1 MIIRSKTKAEPITKP
16 FLRYKLYKKGK
27 MLVTSSVAGLSVVGM
42 MVTLSQSQVHA
53 DTTTPASTT
62 TQTANATPPQ
72 QSTAN
77 SGSNSVTNQ
86 VTVDHSAL
94 DNAVNNAKQA
104 GMTVTNKPTV
114 NQTVPESQVPQAR
127 QDIQA
132 NEASQAALI
141 NQDVAQY
148 KHDQANYTNY
158 NGYKGDTSKLDAEVQ
173 KAKGTTGL
181 TVIKDADQPQTPVK
195 ASDDQAV
202 NNMKDKIQK
211 DTDGQ
216 IPSIENAI
224 VTQEKNNQEYDAAYK
239 DWQSKN
245 AANEAKYQSQMAD
258 YERKLQEYNQTINGK
273 PTIVSNGNTKLVG
286 TTGTPG
292 SIAYYSGM
300 AVVTTDTGYTSLGQV
315 SWNANTS
322 LIGSSTKASLSEHQ
336 GKVADGNLSDFYDI
350 TDVVKNNGTITL
362 TNVAH
367 DGYGINYD
375 LKLGF
380 SNTYSGG
387 TLPGGNKAQVI
398 IGPANDGSIEFDFY
412 GGYELG
418 SNGINISSIQ
428 FVYHGTNVAVPVL
441 MNSLFSDLD
450 VSQSFDTNMGN
461 VISWVAPDS
470 NVSVSGN
477 SYSAN
482 DDSDQ
487 TGFNSTPKGT
497 GVMVGK
503 GSNFYYRFH
512 PSDYLRSNGAQ
523 GDAELTNKLG
533 DNGTQFNLFGNGASL
548 AQSPTPPVRQFDPAP
563 TRKTTSVYYH
573 NDVMRVTPPSP
584 HLNPE
589 HEAQYHNLFSQ
600 TDVQKHYSEN
610 NIQTDNKL
618 YIAGDTAHADV
629 SVKLLN
635 ASDYEGGLNKLSFDD
650 DYSNFASHAK
660 VNIDQSKVTHDG
672 QDVTSDFT
680 ITDNGNGHVTATA
693 KDPSKFTAGIYT
705 FTPSW
710 TINTDTA
717 TDTILKNQGSI
728 TVNTSTGEVPPVQ
741 VPVYKPDP
749 SKHFQEGKKV
759 VDSMTYISGD
769 TAHGWINVPLP
780 DPDELAK
787 PLTEFSITDNFSKS
801 AKYLSY
807 DSSQVLVNGKDDTQ
821 NWDVKV
827 EGPKLV
833 ATAKNPGK
841 LPAGNVALIANF
853 VISKDTPSDTTIYN
867 EGSATMN
874 KVTVPTNTPTV
885 QTYRPT
891 DNKHW
896 VEGQDNHIVD
906 DHSFIAGD
914 DVNGLVSLTTPIAS
928 TLAKPLTK
936 VQVTDDFSNFA
947 DKADYKSAYVT
958 VNGKQDNDWD
968 IQRVGNT
975 IVATAKNPGSVPAGM
990 VQLHVTWT
998 AHKGLANNTAF
1009 INSGSGTINN
1019 LTIETPKRTIKTYT
1033 QNPDKHWVEGQDH
1046 HSVDDKLVV
1055 NGDNINAL
1063 VTGTL
1068 PDQSTLTKKLE
1079 HVQLVDDYSNFADKA
1094 DVATIVLTENGKDA
1108 QDLYTVTNE
1117 NGKVT
1122 ATRKNASTAPA
1133 GIVQM
1138 AITWKLHKDIA
1149 NGTKLQN
1156 NSSELLNNN
1165 SVDTKTVTVTTYKPD
1180 PNKHWQE
1187 GSLVVDGKT
1196 YVDGDTVHADVFMP
1210 LPNPTDLAKPLEK
1223 VSLTEDFNKFAQY
1236 ADYLDSQVF
1245 VNGKDVSSDWDIQ
1258 RVGNTVVATAKNPGK
1273 LPGGVVYLHNNFNIK
1288 LSTPSGTT
1296 LLNNGSGTINNTTV
1310 AVPERPIKV
1319 YKTDVT
1325 KHWTLDNTVT
1335 DNQIYMSGTQATAT
1349 MTVNTPTNLATPL
1362 TKFSIDDDFSNYA
1375 QYVTANQANVK
1386 VMENNQDATSQ
1397 YDIKI
1402 DDNGHVIATRK
1413 DPSKT
1418 PEGKVQLIV
1427 TFDIK
1432 NGVKTGTVFINNG
1445 SATVNKDTESV
1456 PPTKVVVW
1464 TPDPT
1469 KDVGLNQQSGKIQ
1482 SSVNGQNVAKGTTLT
1497 YGLTTDDVPANRA
1510 QKITSRSI
1518 VDTLDSKAQYLG
1530 YKAFIK
1536 GADGKLVD
1544 VTEHINLT
1552 QDGQKLTF
1560 DEDSYLLDR
1569 YNQDLTKAVDTPI
1582 IDLFVAAQGDGSDI
1596 KNSYDLYTNG
1606 VKTTSN
1612 TVENKTPNAPEPVK
1626 EDLNDKG
1633 VNIDGKYMLPG
1644 DTNVFK
1650 VNADYSDYK
1659 GVQASDDSI
1668 AKGFYIIDDFPE
1680 DALDVDTSK
1689 FVAVDSK
1696 GQTVKGM
1703 SYKVY
1708 KSLSEAPADVQATV
1722 AKSGIKLNGSFIV
1735 ASADDPAS
1743 YFKQYVQTGDSV
1755 SIKMPMVVKEAFN
1768 GEYKNAAYQFDFGNG
1783 YATNIVSNK
1792 VPKINPTKD
1801 VVISVD
1807 NQKSLNNSNIKLNQN
1822 FDYKLTGAMLPAN
1835 EGNPITQYGFQDD
1848 YDQVHD
1854 QYNGQYSVLLD
1865 TDVTLTDGTV
1875 LKKGTDVTKYT
1886 TQVIDTENGAVDVEF
1901 DKDFLAKVDIDKSA
1915 FGASVYLNMKRV
1927 KAGDVTNKY
1936 TNIINGKK
1944 YVSNTVKTHTDE
1956 PKKPETPKTP
1966 TPTPKPATPQ
1976 PAQPKVEA
1984 PAQPVIAAVTP
1995 APVQPKAEP
2004 QQELPQ
2010 TGNDGSQAA
2019 AAGFVGLLLALGSFG
2034 LKRKKDFA

>member
-42 MVTLSQSQVHA
+42 MVTLSQGQVHA
-53 DTTTPASTT
+53 DTNVSTT
-62 TQTANATPPQ
+62 QAASVTPTQ
-72 QSTAN
+72 QSAAN
-77 SGSNSVTNQ
+77 SGSNNVTNQ

-94 DNAVNNAKQA
+94 DSAVNNAKQA
-104 GMTVTNKPTV
+104 GMTINTKPTI
-114 NQTVPESQVPQAR
+114 NQTVQESDVPKAR

-132 NEASQAALI
+132 NESSQVAKI

-158 NGYKGDTSKLDAEVQ
+158 NGYKGDTSKLDATVQ
-173 KAKGTTGL
+173 KAQNTEGL
-181 TVIKDADQPQTPVK
+181 TVVKDADQVQAPVK
-195 ASDDQAV
+195 ASDNQAI

-216 IPSIENAI
+216 IPSLENAI
-224 VTQEKNNQEYDAAYK
+224 ATQEKNNQEYDAAYK

-245 AANEAKYQSQMAD
+245 AANEARYQSQMAD

-286 TTGTPG
+286 TTRTPG
-292 SIAYYSGM
+292 SIGYYSGM
-300 AVVTTDTGYTSLGQV
+300 AVVSTDTGYSSLGQV

-322 LIGSSTKASLSEHQ
+322 LIGSSTKASLNDKQ
-336 GKVADGNLSDFYDI
+336 GKIEDGNLSDFYDI
-350 TDVVKNNGTITL
+350 TDAVRNSSTITL

-380 SNTYSGG
+380 TNTYSGG
-387 TLPGGNKAQVI
+387 ALPGGYKPQVI

-418 SNGINISSIQ
+418 PNGINISSIQ
-428 FVYHGTNVAVPVL
+428 FVYHGTDVAAPVL

-450 VSQSFDTNMGN
+450 ISQSFDTNMGN
-461 VISWVAPDS
+461 VLSWVAPDS
-470 NVSVSGN
+470 NVTVSGN
-477 SYSAN
+477 TYAAK
-482 DDSDQ
+482 DDSAS
-487 TGFNSTPKGT
+487 TGFESTPKGT

-503 GSNFYYRFH
+503 GSNFYYHF
-512 PSDYLRSNGAQ
+512 YGSNHRRPDGAKDDQ
-523 GDAELTNKLG
+523 LFSNESKFDF
-533 DNGTQFNLFGNGASL
+533 GTQFNLFGNGASL

-563 TRKTTSVYYH
+563 TRKTTSVHYH
-573 NDVMRVTPPSP
+573 NDVMRVTPPPTVIPGDDS
-584 HLNPE
+584 
-589 HEAQYHNLFSQ
+589 AQYHNLFSQ
-600 TDVQKHYSEN
+600 TNVQKHYSEN

-629 SVKLLN
+629 SIKLLN
-635 ASDYEGGLNKLSFDD
+635 ASDYEGGLSKLSFDD
-650 DYSNFASHAK
+650 DYTNFASHAK
-660 VNIDQSKVTHDG
+660 VNVDQSKVTHDG

-693 KDPSKFTAGIYT
+693 KDPSEFTAGTYT

-717 TDTILKNQGSI
+717 TNTILKNQGSI
-728 TVNTSTGEVPPVQ
+728 TVNTSTGEVPPVE

-780 DPDELAK
+780 DPDQLAK
-787 PLTEFSITDNFSKS
+787 PLTEFSITDDFSKS

-827 EGPKLV
+827 EGTKLV

-975 IVATAKNPGSVPAGM
+975 IVATAKTPGSVPAGM

-1046 HSVDDKLVV
+1046 HSVDGKLVV
-1055 NGDNINAL
+1055 NGDNVNAL

-1068 PDQSTLTKKLE
+1068 PDQSSLTKKLE

-1094 DVATIVLTENGKDA
+1094 DVATVVITENGKDA
-1108 QDLYTVTNE
+1108 RSLYDVKNE

-1122 ATRKNASTAPA
+1122 ATRKDASSAPA
-1133 GIVQM
+1133 GVVQM
-1138 AITWKLHKDIA
+1138 AITWKLHKDVA

-1187 GSLVVDGKT
+1187 GSSIVDGKT
-1196 YVDGDTVHADVFMP
+1196 YTDGDTVHADVFMP

-1288 LSTPSGTT
+1288 LSTPSGIT

-1325 KHWTLDNTVT
+1325 KHWTLDNAVT

-1386 VMENNQDATSQ
+1386 VMENDQDATSQ

-1413 DPSKT
+1413 DASKT

-1482 SSVNGQNVAKGTTLT
+1482 NSVNGQNVAKGTTLT

-1544 VTEHINLT
+1544 VTEHVNLT

-1569 YNQDLTKAVDTPI
+1569 YNQDLTKSVDTPI

-1612 TVENKTPNAPEPVK
+1612 TVENKTPNAPKPVK

-1668 AKGFYIIDDFPE
+1668 AKGFYIIDDYPE

-1708 KSLSEAPADVQATV
+1708 KSFSEAPANVQAAV

-1755 SIKMPMVVKEAFN
+1755 SIKMPMVVKDAFN

-1822 FDYKLTGAMLPAN
+1822 FDYKLTGTMLPAN

-1956 PKKPETPKTP
+1956 PKKPGTPKTP
-1966 TPTPKPATPQ
+1966 TPTPKPETPQ

>member
-42 MVTLSQSQVHA
+42 MVTLSQGQVHA
-53 DTTTPASTT
+53 DTTTSAST
-62 TQTANATPPQ
+62 TQTANATPTQ

-127 QDIQA
+127 QDIQE
-132 NEASQAALI
+132 NEASQAAKI

-195 ASDDQAV
+195 ANDDQAI

-224 VTQEKNNQEYDAAYK
+224 VTQESNNRDYDKQLDVYNKRIAEL
-239 DWQSKN
+239 N
-245 AANEAKYQSQMAD
+245 SQPVI
-258 YERKLQEYNQTINGK
+258 T
-273 PTIVSNGNTKLVG
+273 SNGSLKLVG
-286 TTGTPG
+286 VPGATGST
-292 SIAYYSGM
+292 AYYQALNVIGLNPGDIVMEKIGWHSN
-300 AVVTTDTGYTSLGQV
+300 SQ
-315 SWNANTS
+315 
-322 LIGSSTKASLSEHQ
+322 LIGANGKASIYPGQMSLE
-336 GKVADGNLSDFYDI
+336 AGNSLSDYYDI
-350 TDVVKNNGTITL
+350 TDVAESNGTITL
-362 TNVAH
+362 TNAAS
-367 DGYGINYD
+367 DQYGNSYD
-375 LKLGF
+375 LHITFANSGTPSTGN
-380 SNTYSGG
+380 SNDPTN
-387 TLPGGNKAQVI
+387 LV
-398 IGPANDGSIEFDFY
+398 IGPDGNDGSIQFDAY
-412 GGYELG
+412 GGFHL
-418 SNGINISSIQ
+418 SDVN
-428 FVYHGTNVAVPVL
+428 
-441 MNSLFSDLD
+441 FSDIYFTRHGQNTA
-450 VSQSFDTNMGN
+450 VNVT
-461 VISWVAPDS
+461 VISTFGDLDSGQFIRTTLGNALSWEPDGS
-470 NVSVSGN
+470 EVTNAGGGYYAGPTESTDG
-477 SYSAN
+477 YS
-482 DDSDQ
+482 
-487 TGFNSTPKGT
+487 STPKGT
-497 GVMVGK
+497 FLVVGQ
-503 GSNFYYRFH
+503 GSHFSYSFGWQ
-512 PSDYLRSNGAQ
+512 PSDNENSMYHYVHTTADPFSAYTGGEGHQ
-523 GDAELTNKLG
+523 ETGY
-533 DNGTQFNLFGNGASL
+533 QFNLFGPSATT
-548 AQSPTPPVRQFDPAP
+548 QVVIPPI
-563 TRKTTSVYYH
+563 RKTTSTSYY

-584 HLNPE
+584 TLPDPDQ
-589 HEAQYHNLFSQ
+589 AQYHNLFSQ

-660 VNIDQSKVTHDG
+660 VNVDQSKVTHDG

-693 KDPSKFTAGIYT
+693 KDPSKFTAGTYT

-728 TVNTSTGEVPPVQ
+728 TVNTSTGEVPPVE

-769 TAHGWINVPLP
+769 TAHGYINVPLP

-787 PLTEFSITDNFSKS
+787 PLTEFSITDDFSKS

-827 EGPKLV
+827 EGTKLV

-853 VISKDTPSDTTIYN
+853 VISKDTPSGTTIYN
-867 EGSATMN
+867 DGSATMN

-914 DVNGLVSLTTPIAS
+914 NVNGLVSLTTPIAS

-1046 HSVDDKLVV
+1046 HSVDGKLVV
-1055 NGDNINAL
+1055 NGDSIGAL
-1063 VTGTL
+1063 ITGTL

-1108 QDLYTVTNE
+1108 QDLYTITNE

-1122 ATRKNASTAPA
+1122 ATRKDASTAPA
-1133 GIVQM
+1133 GVVQM
-1138 AITWKLHKDIA
+1138 AITWQLHKDVA

-1187 GSLVVDGKT
+1187 GSSIVDGKT
-1196 YVDGDTVHADVFMP
+1196 YTDGDTVHADVFMP

-1245 VNGKDVSSDWDIQ
+1245 VNGKNVSSDWDIQ

-1386 VMENNQDATSQ
+1386 VMENDQDATSQ

-1418 PEGKVQLIV
+1418 PEGKVQLII

-1518 VDTLDSKAQYLG
+1518 VDTLDNKAQYLG

-1582 IDLFVAAQGDGSDI
+1582 IDLFVSAQGDGSDI

-1612 TVENKTPNAPEPVK
+1612 TVENKTPNAPKPVK
-1626 EDLNDKG
+1626 EDLNEKG

-1659 GVQASDDSI
+1659 GIQASDDSI

-1680 DALDVDTSK
+1680 DALDVDISK
-1689 FVAVDSK
+1689 FIAVDSK

-1708 KSLSEAPADVQATV
+1708 KSLSEAPAAVQAAV

-1755 SIKMPMVVKEAFN
+1755 SIKMPMVVKDAFN

-1966 TPTPKPATPQ
+1966 TPTPKPETPQ
-1976 PAQPKVEA
+1976 PAQPKVET

>member
-224 VTQEKNNQEYDAAYK
+224 VTQDKNNQEYDAAYK
-239 DWQSKN
+239 AWQSKN

-258 YERKLQEYNQTINGK
+258 YRRKLEEYNQTVNGK
-273 PTIVSNGNTKLVG
+273 PTIKSSGNIKLVG
-286 TTGTPG
+286 STGAPG
-292 SIAYYSGM
+292 SLSYYAGM
-300 AVVTTDTGYTSLGQV
+300 SVVTTDNSYTSLGQV
-315 SWNANTS
+315 SWGPNTS
-322 LIGSSTKASLSEHQ
+322 LIGTSKKASLLKYQ
-336 GKVADGNLSDFYDI
+336 GELSDGNLSDFYDI
-350 TDVVKNNGTITL
+350 TDVVHNNGTITL
-362 TNVAH
+362 TNVVH

-380 SNTYSGG
+380 SNTDSGTTAG
-387 TLPGGNKAQVI
+387 HESKVI
-398 IGPANDGSIEFDFY
+398 VGPANDGSIEFDFY
-412 GGYELG
+412 GGFETANAGL
-418 SNGINISSIQ
+418 NISSMQ
-428 FVYHGTNVAVPVL
+428 FVYHGTNVAAPVL
-441 MNSLFSDLD
+441 VNSLFSDLD
-450 VSQSFDTNMGN
+450 VWQSFDTNLGN
-461 VISWVAPDS
+461 ALSWTSSNSGVSISGDS
-470 NVSVSGN
+470 YQNTDHKGWN
-477 SYSAN
+477 
-482 DDSDQ
+482 
-487 TGFNSTPKGT
+487 GFSSSPMGT
-497 GVMVGK
+497 GVMVGQ
-503 GSNFYYRFH
+503 GSNFYYHF
-512 PSDYLRSNGAQ
+512 YNGSHNGFTPDVNVPGGA
-523 GDAELTNKLG
+523 DS
-533 DNGTQFNLFGNGASL
+533 GTQFNLFGNGASL

-563 TRKTTSVYYH
+563 TRKTTSVHYH

-1755 SIKMPMVVKEAFN
+1755 SIKMPMVVKDAFN

>member
-42 MVTLSQSQVHA
+42 MVTLSQGQVHA

-62 TQTANATPPQ
+62 TQTANATPTQ

-86 VTVDHSAL
+86 VTVDHSTL
-94 DNAVNNAKQA
+94 DSAVNNAKQA

-181 TVIKDADQPQTPVK
+181 TVIKDADQPQTPIK
-195 ASDDQAV
+195 ASDDQTV

-224 VTQEKNNQEYDAAYK
+224 VTQVRNNAEYDQALAEYQK
-239 DWQSKN
+239 KVAELQAEIKN
-245 AANEAKYQSQMAD
+245 AGLNTDESGTNLAQIQQEASFGKEPDAKVSVNSSYQVVDGDAA
-258 YERKLQEYNQTINGK
+258 
-273 PTIVSNGNTKLVG
+273 GNDIK
-286 TTGTPG
+286 
-292 SIAYYSGM
+292 
-300 AVVTTDTGYTSLGQV
+300 
-315 SWNANTS
+315 NATS
-322 LIGSSTKASLSEHQ
+322 LIVPTNADIPMNFATVTWTNLKNTSYKGRPIDKIVATLSGLKYYVH
-336 GKVADGNLSDFYDI
+336 DGNYKKRI
-350 TDVVKNNGTITL
+350 AI
-362 TNVAH
+362 
-367 DGYGINYD
+367 
-375 LKLGF
+375 
-380 SNTYSGG
+380 
-387 TLPGGNKAQVI
+387 P
-398 IGPANDGSIEFDFY
+398 NDP
-412 GGYELG
+412 
-418 SNGINISSIQ
+418 SSFFAI
-428 FVYHGTNVAVPVL
+428 
-441 MNSLFSDLD
+441 
-450 VSQSFDTNMGN
+450 
-461 VISWVAPDS
+461 
-470 NVSVSGN
+470 SGN
-477 SYSAN
+477 SLDVDYTYYYADGSQVDFTDNAYLTAGGMESWGRDSGLQSEAIQLLSSGQALHLPGSSITVHAGNDLYADTNNTYGDAKIQYGSRRWDAVEQYYRAGLFKVNGNHIKVRFHDIWSSSEMAN
-482 DDSDQ
+482 DV
-487 TGFNSTPKGT
+487 TGDLS
-497 GVMVGK
+497 
-503 GSNFYYRFH
+503 H
-512 PSDYLRSNGAQ
+512 H
-523 GDAELTNKLG
+523 LG
-533 DNGTQFNLFGNGASL
+533 DEYDGVSTVVGFGDVVL
-548 AQSPTPPVRQFDPAP
+548 PI
-563 TRKTTSVYYH
+563 RKSEVVNYH
-573 NDVMRVTPPSP
+573 HDVMRVTPPSP
-584 HLNPE
+584 NLNPE

-660 VNIDQSKVTHDG
+660 VNVDQSKVTHDG

-693 KDPSKFTAGIYT
+693 KDPSKFTAGTYT

-717 TDTILKNQGSI
+717 TNTILKNQGSI

-769 TAHGWINVPLP
+769 TAHGWINVPIP

-827 EGPKLV
+827 EGTKLV

-914 DVNGLVSLTTPIAS
+914 NVNGLVSLTTPIAS

-1122 ATRKNASTAPA
+1122 ATRKDASTAPA

-1386 VMENNQDATSQ
+1386 VMENDQDATSQ

-1402 DDNGHVIATRK
+1402 DNNGHVIATRK
-1413 DPSKT
+1413 DASKT

-1482 SSVNGQNVAKGTTLT
+1482 NSVNGQNVAKGTTLT

-1569 YNQDLTKAVDTPI
+1569 YNQDLTKSVDTPI
-1582 IDLFVAAQGDGSDI
+1582 IDLFVSAQGDGSDI

-1612 TVENKTPNAPEPVK
+1612 TVENKTPNAPKPVK
-1626 EDLNDKG
+1626 EDLNEKG
-1633 VNIDGKYMLPG
+1633 VNIDGKNMLPG

-1680 DALDVDTSK
+1680 DALDADTSK

-1708 KSLSEAPADVQATV
+1708 KSLSEAPAAVQAAV

-1755 SIKMPMVVKEAFN
+1755 SIKMPMVVKDAFN

-1966 TPTPKPATPQ
+1966 TPSLKPETPQ
-1976 PAQPKVEA
+1976 PAQPKVET

>member
-42 MVTLSQSQVHA
+42 MVTLSQGQVHA
-53 DTTTPASTT
+53 DTTTSAST
-62 TQTANATPPQ
+62 TQTASISPTQ

-86 VTVDHSAL
+86 VTVDHSTL
-94 DNAVNNAKQA
+94 DNAVNAAKQA
-104 GMTVTNKPTV
+104 GMKVENKPTV
-114 NQTVPESQVPQAR
+114 SQTVQENDVPKAR

-132 NEASQAALI
+132 NESSQAANI
-141 NQDVAQY
+141 NSAVANY
-148 KHDQANYTNY
+148 KHDKVNYDDF
-158 NGYKGDTSKLDAEVQ
+158 NGYKGDTSELDATVK
-173 KAKGTTGL
+173 KAQETPGL
-181 TVIKDADQPQTPVK
+181 TVIKDADQPQALVN
-195 ASDDQAV
+195 ASNDQAIQ
-202 NNMKDKIQK
+202 NMKDKIQK

-216 IPSIENAI
+216 IPSLENAI
-224 VTQEKNNQEYDAAYK
+224 ATQEQNNQRYNSELDEY
-239 DWQSKN
+239 N
-245 AANEAKYQSQMAD
+245 
-258 YERKLQEYNQTINGK
+258 RKLQQLSNEPAIK
-273 PTIVSNGNTKLVG
+273 KNGNVKLVG

-292 SIAYYSGM
+292 SIGYYGGIT
-300 AVVTTDTGYTSLGQV
+300 AINTTPGTIALSRIGWNSDTQ
-315 SWNANTS
+315 
-322 LIGSSTKASLSEHQ
+322 LIGTTKKATYKDATASHLSTGDINS
-336 GKVADGNLSDFYDI
+336 FYDI
-350 TDVVKNNGTITL
+350 TDIIRNNGSITL
-362 TNVAH
+362 TNVAV
-367 DGYGINYD
+367 DQYGRKYD
-375 LKLGF
+375 LHITFANTDGGDWGNSVKHI
-380 SNTYSGG
+380 SN
-387 TLPGGNKAQVI
+387 AMV
-398 IGPANDGSIEFDFY
+398 GPDYDGSIQFDYY
-412 GGYELG
+412 GGFEIG
-418 SNGINISSIQ
+418 TGNGNGINMSDMYFSLRGGSTPVNV
-428 FVYHGTNVAVPVL
+428 FTNV
-441 MNSLFSDLD
+441 LFSDLD
-450 VSQSFDTNMGN
+450 GYNQEFDTNLGN
-461 VISWVAPDS
+461 IIAWTPSDS
-470 NVSVSGN
+470 KIVQNGN
-477 SYSAN
+477 THFSATQGN
-482 DDSDQ
+482 LE
-487 TGFNSTPKGT
+487 GFNSSPNGT
-497 GVMVGK
+497 GVLLGQSDHYYYHFGAK
-503 GSNFYYRFH
+503 GTPDPNWGN
-512 PSDYLRSNGAQ
+512 DTGV
-523 GDAELTNKLG
+523 
-533 DNGTQFNLFGNGASL
+533 QFNLFGQSAQVKSL
-548 AQSPTPPVRQFDPAP
+548 IHP
-563 TRKTTSVYYH
+563 TRNTTSVHYH
-573 NDVMRVTPPSP
+573 NDVMRVTPPSTVIP
-584 HLNPE
+584 GDDS
-589 HEAQYHNLFSQ
+589 AQYHNLFSQ

-618 YIAGDTAHADV
+618 YLAGDTAHADV

-650 DYSNFASHAK
+650 DYSNFAPHAK
-660 VNIDQSKVTHDG
+660 VNVDQSKVTHDG
-672 QDVTSDFT
+672 QDITSEFT

-693 KDPSKFTAGIYT
+693 NDPSKFTAGTYT
-705 FTPSW
+705 FTPAW

-717 TDTILKNQGSI
+717 TNTILKNQGSI
-728 TVNTSTGEVPPVQ
+728 TINTSTGEVPPVE

-749 SKHFQEGKKV
+749 SKHFQERKKV

-780 DPDELAK
+780 DPDQLAK
-787 PLTEFSITDNFSKS
+787 PLTEFSITDDFSKS

-827 EGPKLV
+827 EGTKLV

-867 EGSATMN
+867 KGSATMN

-947 DKADYKSAYVT
+947 DKADYKSSYVT
-958 VNGKQDNDWD
+958 VNGKQDNDWN

-975 IVATAKNPGSVPAGM
+975 IVAIAKTPGSVPAGM

-1033 QNPDKHWVEGQDH
+1033 QNPDKHWVEGQDN
-1046 HSVDDKLVV
+1046 HSVDNKLVV
-1055 NGDNINAL
+1055 NGDNISAL

-1079 HVQLVDDYSNFADKA
+1079 HVQLVDDYSNFAK
-1094 DVATIVLTENGKDA
+1094 DVDDPTIVITENGQDA
-1108 QDLYTVTNE
+1108 QDLYDVKIE
-1117 NGKVT
+1117 NGHAT
-1122 ATRKNASTAPA
+1122 ITRKDASTAPA
-1133 GIVQM
+1133 GVVQM
-1138 AITWKLHKDIA
+1138 ALTWKLHKDVA

-1165 SVDTKTVTVTTYKPD
+1165 SVDTKTVTVTTFKPD

-1187 GSLVVDGKT
+1187 GSFIVDGKT
-1196 YVDGDTVHADVFMP
+1196 YAVGDEAHADVFMP

-1223 VSLTEDFNKFAQY
+1223 VSLTEDFGKFAQY
-1236 ADYLDSQVF
+1236 VDYLNSQVF
-1245 VNGKDVSSDWDIQ
+1245 VNGKDVSSDWDIK

-1288 LSTPSGTT
+1288 LSTPSGTI
-1296 LLNNGSGTINNTTV
+1296 LLNNGSGTINHTTV
-1310 AVPERPIKV
+1310 KVPERPIKV

-1325 KHWTLDNTVT
+1325 KHWTLNNVVT
-1335 DNQIYMSGTQATAT
+1335 DNQIYMSGTQATAA
-1349 MTVNTPTNLATPL
+1349 MTVNTPTNLAVPL

-1375 QYVTANQANVK
+1375 QYVTANNANVK
-1386 VMENNQDATSQ
+1386 VMENDQDATSQ

-1402 DDNGHVIATRK
+1402 DNGHVIATRK
-1413 DPSKT
+1413 DASKT

-1482 SSVNGQNVAKGTTLT
+1482 NSVNGQNVAKGTTLT

-1544 VTEHINLT
+1544 VTEHVNLT

-1569 YNQDLTKAVDTPI
+1569 YNQDLTKSVDTPI

-1612 TVENKTPNAPEPVK
+1612 TVENKTPNAPKPVK

-1668 AKGFYIIDDFPE
+1668 AKGFYIIDDYPE

-1708 KSLSEAPADVQATV
+1708 KSLSEAPANVQAAV

-1755 SIKMPMVVKEAFN
+1755 SIKMPMVVKDAFN

-1822 FDYKLTGAMLPAN
+1822 FDYKLTGTMLPAN

-1966 TPTPKPATPQ
+1966 TPTPKPETPQ

-1984 PAQPVIAAVTP
+1984 PVQPVIAAVTP

>member
-1 MIIRSKTKAEPITKP
+1 
-16 FLRYKLYKKGK
+16 
-27 MLVTSSVAGLSVVGM
+27 
-42 MVTLSQSQVHA
+42 
-53 DTTTPASTT
+53 
-62 TQTANATPPQ
+62 
-72 QSTAN
+72 
-77 SGSNSVTNQ
+77 
-86 VTVDHSAL
+86 
-94 DNAVNNAKQA
+94 
-104 GMTVTNKPTV
+104 
-114 NQTVPESQVPQAR
+114 
-127 QDIQA
+127 
-132 NEASQAALI
+132 
-141 NQDVAQY
+141 
-148 KHDQANYTNY
+148 
-158 NGYKGDTSKLDAEVQ
+158 
-173 KAKGTTGL
+173 
-181 TVIKDADQPQTPVK
+181 
-195 ASDDQAV
+195 
-202 NNMKDKIQK
+202 
-211 DTDGQ
+211 
-216 IPSIENAI
+216 
-224 VTQEKNNQEYDAAYK
+224 
-239 DWQSKN
+239 
-245 AANEAKYQSQMAD
+245 MAD
-258 YERKLQEYNQTINGK
+258 YRRKLEEYNQTVNGK
-273 PTIVSNGNTKLVG
+273 PTIKSSGNIKLVG
-286 TTGTPG
+286 STGAPG
-292 SIAYYSGM
+292 SLSYYAGM
-300 AVVTTDTGYTSLGQV
+300 SVVTTDNSYTSLGQV
-315 SWNANTS
+315 SWGPNTS
-322 LIGSSTKASLSEHQ
+322 LIGTSKKASLLKYQ
-336 GKVADGNLSDFYDI
+336 GELSDGNLSDFYDI
-350 TDVVKNNGTITL
+350 TDVVHNNGTITL
-362 TNVAH
+362 TNVVH

-380 SNTYSGG
+380 SNTDSGTTAG
-387 TLPGGNKAQVI
+387 HESKVI
-398 IGPANDGSIEFDFY
+398 VGPANDGSIEFDFY
-412 GGYELG
+412 GGFETANAGL
-418 SNGINISSIQ
+418 NISSMQ
-428 FVYHGTNVAVPVL
+428 FVYHGTNVAAPVL
-441 MNSLFSDLD
+441 VNSLFSDLD
-450 VSQSFDTNMGN
+450 VWQSFDTNLGN
-461 VISWVAPDS
+461 ALSWTSSNSGVSISGDS
-470 NVSVSGN
+470 YQNTDHKGWN
-477 SYSAN
+477 
-482 DDSDQ
+482 
-487 TGFNSTPKGT
+487 GFSSSPMGT
-497 GVMVGK
+497 GVMVGQ
-503 GSNFYYRFH
+503 GSNFYYHF
-512 PSDYLRSNGAQ
+512 YNGSHNGFTPDVNVPGGA
-523 GDAELTNKLG
+523 DS
-533 DNGTQFNLFGNGASL
+533 GTQFNLFGNGASL

-563 TRKTTSVYYH
+563 TRKTTSVHYH

-1755 SIKMPMVVKEAFN
+1755 SIKMPMVVKDAFN

>member
-42 MVTLSQSQVHA
+42 MVTLSQGQVHA

-62 TQTANATPPQ
+62 TQTANATPTQ

-86 VTVDHSAL
+86 VTVDHSTL
-94 DNAVNNAKQA
+94 DSAVNNAKQA

-181 TVIKDADQPQTPVK
+181 TVIKDADQPQTPIK
-195 ASDDQAV
+195 ASDDQTV

-224 VTQEKNNQEYDAAYK
+224 VTQESNNRDYDKQLDVYNKRIAEL
-239 DWQSKN
+239 N
-245 AANEAKYQSQMAD
+245 SQPVI
-258 YERKLQEYNQTINGK
+258 T
-273 PTIVSNGNTKLVG
+273 SNGSLKLVG
-286 TTGTPG
+286 VPGATGST
-292 SIAYYSGM
+292 AYYQALNVIGLNPGDIVMEKIGWHSN
-300 AVVTTDTGYTSLGQV
+300 SQ
-315 SWNANTS
+315 
-322 LIGSSTKASLSEHQ
+322 LIGANGKASIYPGQMSLEA
-336 GKVADGNLSDFYDI
+336 GNNLSDYYDI
-350 TDVVKNNGTITL
+350 TGVAESNGTITL
-362 TNVAH
+362 TNAAS
-367 DGYGINYD
+367 DQYGNSYD
-375 LKLGF
+375 LHITFANSGTPSTGN
-380 SNTYSGG
+380 SNDPTN
-387 TLPGGNKAQVI
+387 LV
-398 IGPANDGSIEFDFY
+398 IGPDGNDGSIQFDAY
-412 GGYELG
+412 GGFHL
-418 SNGINISSIQ
+418 SDAN
-428 FVYHGTNVAVPVL
+428 
-441 MNSLFSDLD
+441 FSD
-450 VSQSFDTNMGN
+450 VYFTRHGQNTAVNVT
-461 VISWVAPDS
+461 VISTFGDLDSGQFIRTTLGNALSWEPDGS
-470 NVSVSGN
+470 EVTNAGGGYYAGPTESTDG
-477 SYSAN
+477 YS
-482 DDSDQ
+482 
-487 TGFNSTPKGT
+487 STPKGT
-497 GVMVGK
+497 FLVVGQ
-503 GSNFYYRFH
+503 GSHFSYSFGWQ
-512 PSDYLRSNGAQ
+512 PSDNENSMYHYVHTTADPFSAYTGGEGHQ
-523 GDAELTNKLG
+523 ETGY
-533 DNGTQFNLFGNGASL
+533 QFNLFGPSATT
-548 AQSPTPPVRQFDPAP
+548 QVVIPPI
-563 TRKTTSVYYH
+563 RKTTSTSYY

-584 HLNPE
+584 NLNPE

-635 ASDYEGGLNKLSFDD
+635 ASDYEGGLSKLSFDD

-660 VNIDQSKVTHDG
+660 VNVDQSKVTHDG
-672 QDVTSDFT
+672 QDVTSNFT

-728 TVNTSTGEVPPVQ
+728 TVNTSTGEVPPVE

-769 TAHGWINVPLP
+769 TAHGYINVPLP

-821 NWDVKV
+821 NWEVKV
-827 EGPKLV
+827 EGTKLV

-841 LPAGNVALIANF
+841 LPAGNIALIANF

-914 DVNGLVSLTTPIAS
+914 NVNGLVSLTTPIAS

-936 VQVTDDFSNFA
+936 VQVADDFSNFA

-1055 NGDNINAL
+1055 NGDNISAL

-1122 ATRKNASTAPA
+1122 ATRKDASTAPA

-1138 AITWKLHKDIA
+1138 AITWKLHKDVA

-1386 VMENNQDATSQ
+1386 VMENDQDATSQ

-1402 DDNGHVIATRK
+1402 DNNGHVIATRK
-1413 DPSKT
+1413 DASKT

-1482 SSVNGQNVAKGTTLT
+1482 NSVNGQNVAKGTTLT

-1569 YNQDLTKAVDTPI
+1569 YNQDLTKSVDTPI
-1582 IDLFVAAQGDGSDI
+1582 IDLFVSAQGDGSDI

-1612 TVENKTPNAPEPVK
+1612 TVENKTPNAPKPVK
-1626 EDLNDKG
+1626 EDLNEKG

-1708 KSLSEAPADVQATV
+1708 KSLSEAPADVQAAV

-1755 SIKMPMVVKEAFN
+1755 SIKMPMVVKDAFN

-1976 PAQPKVEA
+1976 PAQPKVET

-2010 TGNDGSQAA
+2010 TGNDGSKAA

>member
-42 MVTLSQSQVHA
+42 MVTLSQGQVHA
-53 DTTTPASTT
+53 DTTTPVSTT
-62 TQTANATPPQ
+62 TQTASATPTQ
-72 QSTAN
+72 QLTAN

-86 VTVDHSAL
+86 VTVDHSTL
-94 DNAVNNAKQA
+94 DSAVNNAKQA
-104 GMTVTNKPTV
+104 GMKVDNQPTV
-114 NQTVPESQVPQAR
+114 SQTVQENDVPKAR

-132 NEASQAALI
+132 NESSQASEI
-141 NQDVAQY
+141 NQKVANY
-148 KHDQANYTNY
+148 KHDKQNYADY
-158 NGYKGDTSKLDAEVQ
+158 NGYKGDTSKLDATVQ
-173 KAKGTTGL
+173 KAQNTEGL
-181 TVIKDADQPQTPVK
+181 TVVKDADQVQAPVK
-195 ASDDQAV
+195 ASDDQAI

-216 IPSIENAI
+216 IPSLENAI
-224 VTQEKNNQEYDAAYK
+224 ATQKQNNDAWAKAWAKYEQELAEYRKGKGISNPNGISTGEIVQALTLGREPQAKVSISQLNGKTGKVDPTHQLNTDSASYEYYLNPDNTGVALVATYTGLKNSYYYDSDGNKHNIAKIVRTFSNVTKQNWVHSWDWEKNPENNANPYIWLYD
-239 DWQSKN
+239 D
-245 AANEAKYQSQMAD
+245 
-258 YERKLQEYNQTINGK
+258 
-273 PTIVSNGNTKLVG
+273 PTDGFWYYYASGITVTDQFFDENGNPINLNND
-286 TTGTPG
+286 
-292 SIAYYSGM
+292 AWL
-300 AVVTTDTGYTSLGQV
+300 AVTSLNNEG
-315 SWNANTS
+315 ANN
-322 LIGSSTKASLSEHQ
+322 
-336 GKVADGNLSDFYDI
+336 KV
-350 TDVVKNNGTITL
+350 
-362 TNVAH
+362 
-367 DGYGINYD
+367 
-375 LKLGF
+375 
-380 SNTYSGG
+380 
-387 TLPGGNKAQVI
+387 
-398 IGPANDGSIEFDFY
+398 PANDADVEQVTALS
-412 GGYELG
+412 GGEAYALLG
-418 SNGINISSIQ
+418 SSVTNHNGTLYANSNNTN
-428 FVYHGTNVAVPVL
+428 GTGHNNGDWWDHKGDNEYYGSGL
-441 MNSLFSDLD
+441 IKL
-450 VSQSFDTNMGN
+450 
-461 VISWVAPDS
+461 
-470 NVSVSGN
+470 SGN
-477 SYSAN
+477 SVSLRFSTHYDPSF
-482 DDSDQ
+482 
-487 TGFNSTPKGT
+487 TGATSYNVWATTTTIIPETLGPRKPEPKYTTINYHYDTMTVKQPTLPEST
-497 GVMVGK
+497 V
-503 GSNFYYRFH
+503 
-512 PSDYLRSNGAQ
+512 
-523 GDAELTNKLG
+523 
-533 DNGTQFNLFGNGASL
+533 
-548 AQSPTPPVRQFDPAP
+548 
-563 TRKTTSVYYH
+563 
-573 NDVMRVTPPSP
+573 
-584 HLNPE
+584 NP
-589 HEAQYHNLFSQ
+589 QYHNLFSQ

-629 SVKLLN
+629 SIKLLN
-635 ASDYEGGLNKLSFDD
+635 ASDYEGGLSKLSFDD
-650 DYSNFASHAK
+650 DYTNFASHAK
-660 VNIDQSKVTHDG
+660 VNVDQSKVTHDG

-693 KDPSKFTAGIYT
+693 KDPSEFTAGTYT

-717 TDTILKNQGSI
+717 TNTILKNQGSI
-728 TVNTSTGEVPPVQ
+728 TVNTSTGEVPPVE

-780 DPDELAK
+780 DPDQLAK
-787 PLTEFSITDNFSKS
+787 PLTEFSITDDFSKS

-807 DSSQVLVNGKDDTQ
+807 DSSQVLVNGKDATQ

-827 EGPKLV
+827 EGTKLV

-928 TLAKPLTK
+928 TLAKPLIK

-968 IQRVGNT
+968 IQRVGNS

-990 VQLHVTWT
+990 VQLYIIWT

-1033 QNPDKHWVEGQDH
+1033 QNPDKHWVEGQDK
-1046 HSVDDKLVV
+1046 HSVDNKLVI
-1055 NGDNINAL
+1055 NGDNISAL

-1079 HVQLVDDYSNFADKA
+1079 HVQLVDDYSNFAK
-1094 DVATIVLTENGKDA
+1094 DVDDPTIVITENGKDA
-1108 QDLYTVTNE
+1108 QDLYDVKIE
-1117 NGKVT
+1117 NGHAT
-1122 ATRKNASTAPA
+1122 ITRKDASTAPA
-1133 GIVQM
+1133 GVVQM
-1138 AITWKLHKDIA
+1138 ALTWKLHKDVA
-1149 NGTKLQN
+1149 NATKLQN

-1187 GSLVVDGKT
+1187 GSSIVDGKT
-1196 YVDGDTVHADVFMP
+1196 YTDGDTVHADVFMP

-1245 VNGKDVSSDWDIQ
+1245 VNGKDVSSDWNIQ

-1325 KHWTLDNTVT
+1325 KHWTLDNAVT

-1386 VMENNQDATSQ
+1386 VMENDQDATSQ

-1413 DPSKT
+1413 DASKT

-1482 SSVNGQNVAKGTTLT
+1482 NSVNGQNVAKGTTLT

-1544 VTEHINLT
+1544 VTEHVNLT

-1569 YNQDLTKAVDTPI
+1569 YNQDLTKSVDTPI

-1612 TVENKTPNAPEPVK
+1612 TVENKTPNAPKPVK

-1668 AKGFYIIDDFPE
+1668 AKGFYIIDDYPE

-1708 KSLSEAPADVQATV
+1708 KSLSEAPAAVQAAV

-1735 ASADDPAS
+1735 SSADDPAS

-1755 SIKMPMVVKEAFN
+1755 SIKMPMVVKDAFN

-1875 LKKGTDVTKYT
+1875 LKKETDVTKYT

-1901 DKDFLAKVDIDKSA
+1901 DKDFLAKVNVDKSA

-1966 TPTPKPATPQ
+1966 TPTPKPETPQ
-1976 PAQPKVEA
+1976 PAQPKVET
-1984 PAQPVIAAVTP
+1984 PAQPVVAAVTP
-1995 APVQPKAEP
+1995 APVQPKSEP

-2010 TGNDGSQAA
+2010 TGNDSSKAA

>member
-62 TQTANATPPQ
+62 TQTANATPTQ

-86 VTVDHSAL
+86 VTVDHSTL
-94 DNAVNNAKQA
+94 DSAVNNAKQA
-104 GMTVTNKPTV
+104 GMKVDNQPTV
-114 NQTVPESQVPQAR
+114 SQTVQESDVPKAR

-132 NEASQAALI
+132 NESSQASEI
-141 NQDVAQY
+141 NQKVANY
-148 KHDQANYTNY
+148 KHDKQNYADY
-158 NGYKGDTSKLDAEVQ
+158 NGYKGDTSKLDATVQ
-173 KAKGTTGL
+173 KAQNTEGL
-181 TVIKDADQPQTPVK
+181 TVVKDADQVQAPVK
-195 ASDDQAV
+195 ASDDQAI

-211 DTDGQ
+211 ATDGQ

-224 VTQEKNNQEYDAAYK
+224 VTQERNNQKYD
-239 DWQSKN
+239 
-245 AANEAKYQSQMAD
+245 SQYAD
-258 YERKLQEYNQTINGK
+258 YQQRLQKYNQTINGK
-273 PTIVSNGNTKLVG
+273 PTIKSNGNTKLVG
-286 TTGTPG
+286 TTGAPG
-292 SIAYYSGM
+292 SIGYYSGM
-300 AVVTTDTGYTSLGQV
+300 AVVSTDTGYTSLGQIT
-315 SWNANTS
+315 WNDNTQVIGGGGKFDYGPANIHSNYYKGYVTPYAPTD
-322 LIGSSTKASLSEHQ
+322 II
-336 GKVADGNLSDFYDI
+336 DGTDTDI
-350 TDVVKNNGTITL
+350 TDAVHNNRTITL

-375 LKLGF
+375 LKLSF
-380 SNTYSGG
+380 TNTDSVTQRGAWQ
-387 TLPGGNKAQVI
+387 PSKVVI
-398 IGPANDGSIEFDFY
+398 GRAPDDSIEFDYY
-412 GGYELG
+412 GGFQTNSDNTIRTDPNAGL
-418 SNGINISSIQ
+418 NISNIQ
-428 FVYHGTNVAVPVL
+428 FVYHGTDIAAPVFINTL
-441 MNSLFSDLD
+441 VGDIDAHQMFT
-450 VSQSFDTNMGN
+450 TNLGN
-461 VISWVAPDS
+461 QLSWTPSGS
-470 NVSVSGN
+470 NVSINGSSVS
-477 SYSAN
+477 
-482 DDSDQ
+482 SDGEQ
-487 TGFNSTPKGT
+487 YGFNGFKSAPQGT
-497 GVMVGK
+497 ALLVGAGTSFNYHFRTQSSKQATKDEADQAGDGGQEGGV
-503 GSNFYYRFH
+503 
-512 PSDYLRSNGAQ
+512 
-523 GDAELTNKLG
+523 
-533 DNGTQFNLFGNGASL
+533 QFNLFGKGASL
-548 AQSPTPPVRQFDPAP
+548 AQSPTPPIRQ
-563 TRKTTSVYYH
+563 TTSAHYH
-573 NDVMRVTPPSP
+573 NDVMTVKQPTLPESTV
-584 HLNPE
+584 NP
-589 HEAQYHNLFSQ
+589 QYHNLFSQ

-660 VNIDQSKVTHDG
+660 VNVDQSKVTHDG

-693 KDPSKFTAGIYT
+693 KDPSKFTAGTYT

-717 TDTILKNQGSI
+717 TNTILKNQGSI

-769 TAHGWINVPLP
+769 TAHGWINVPIP

-827 EGPKLV
+827 EGTKLV
-833 ATAKNPGK
+833 ATAKTPGK

-914 DVNGLVSLTTPIAS
+914 NVNGLVSLTTPIAS

-1094 DVATIVLTENGKDA
+1094 DVATIVLTENGKAA

-1122 ATRKNASTAPA
+1122 ATRKDTSTAPA

-1138 AITWKLHKDIA
+1138 AITWKLHKDVA

-1165 SVDTKTVTVTTYKPD
+1165 GVDTKTVTVTTYKPD

-1187 GSLVVDGKT
+1187 GSSIVDGKAYT
-1196 YVDGDTVHADVFMP
+1196 DGDTVHADVFMP

-1386 VMENNQDATSQ
+1386 VMENDQDATSQ

-1482 SSVNGQNVAKGTTLT
+1482 NSVNGQNVAKGTTLT

-1569 YNQDLTKAVDTPI
+1569 YNQDLTKSVDTPI
-1582 IDLFVAAQGDGSDI
+1582 IDLFVSAQGDGSDI

-1612 TVENKTPNAPEPVK
+1612 TVENKTPNAPKPVK
-1626 EDLNDKG
+1626 EDLNEKG
-1633 VNIDGKYMLPG
+1633 VNIDGKNMLPG

-1689 FVAVDSK
+1689 FIAVDSK

-1708 KSLSEAPADVQATV
+1708 KSLSEAPAAVQAAV

-1755 SIKMPMVVKEAFN
+1755 SIKMPMVVKDAFN

-1966 TPTPKPATPQ
+1966 TPSLKPETPQ
-1976 PAQPKVEA
+1976 PAQPKVET

-2010 TGNDGSQAA
+2010 TGNDGSKAA

>member
-42 MVTLSQSQVHA
+42 MVTLSQGQVHA
-53 DTTTPASTT
+53 DTATPASTT
-62 TQTANATPPQ
+62 TQTASATPTQ

-94 DNAVNNAKQA
+94 DSAVNNAKQA
-104 GMTVTNKPTV
+104 RMTVTNKPTV

-181 TVIKDADQPQTPVK
+181 TVIKDADQPQTPIK

-202 NNMKDKIQK
+202 NNMKDKIQN

-224 VTQEKNNQEYDAAYK
+224 VTQEKAWANYQKQLDSYKNELSTINLIDVDKIIENLNFVSEPNISGKLTYLRNPTKEIHNVSDLDEGSLTFKPGNSDGGYYDTDQNGDFLKVDYTGFQNAYYYDMHGNK
-239 DWQSKN
+239 HTISRITVTYSNLKIDPSHQASVTIALKGSKN
-245 AANEAKYQSQMAD
+245 L
-258 YERKLQEYNQTINGK
+258 RRVWNGLDLHFVK
-273 PTIVSNGNTKLVG
+273 
-286 TTGTPG
+286 
-292 SIAYYSGM
+292 SI
-300 AVVTTDTGYTSLGQV
+300 DQRF
-315 SWNANTS
+315 
-322 LIGSSTKASLSEHQ
+322 
-336 GKVADGNLSDFYDI
+336 DFYDDQGNSINFENGTAWLPIGSLTRWNDHTEKLQVVANGKLFQISGGNANLHSDGSLYQDNNTKYDSSGNPIPNILNSDGGAGIVSVQNGVTLRII
-350 TDVVKNNGTITL
+350 TDFIPGT
-362 TNVAH
+362 N
-367 DGYGINYD
+367 
-375 LKLGF
+375 
-380 SNTYSGG
+380 
-387 TLPGGNKAQVI
+387 
-398 IGPANDGSIEFDFY
+398 
-412 GGYELG
+412 G
-418 SNGINISSIQ
+418 SNWNY
-428 FVYHGTNVAVPVL
+428 FVANTTALLGH
-441 MNSLFSDLD
+441 SL
-450 VSQSFDTNMGN
+450 
-461 VISWVAPDS
+461 
-470 NVSVSGN
+470 
-477 SYSAN
+477 
-482 DDSDQ
+482 
-487 TGFNSTPKGT
+487 
-497 GVMVGK
+497 
-503 GSNFYYRFH
+503 
-512 PSDYLRSNGAQ
+512 
-523 GDAELTNKLG
+523 
-533 DNGTQFNLFGNGASL
+533 
-548 AQSPTPPVRQFDPAP
+548 TPPVAIIH
-563 TRKTTSVYYH
+563 YH

-584 HLNPE
+584 NLNPE

-660 VNIDQSKVTHDG
+660 VNVDQSKVTHDG
-672 QDVTSDFT
+672 QDITSDFT

-827 EGPKLV
+827 EGTKLV

-914 DVNGLVSLTTPIAS
+914 NVNGLVSLTTPIAS

-936 VQVTDDFSNFA
+936 VQVADDFSNFA

-1055 NGDNINAL
+1055 NGDNISAL

-1108 QDLYTVTNE
+1108 QDLYTITNE

-1122 ATRKNASTAPA
+1122 ATRKDASTAPA
-1133 GIVQM
+1133 GVVQM
-1138 AITWKLHKDIA
+1138 AITWKLHKDVA

-1165 SVDTKTVTVTTYKPD
+1165 GVDTKTVTVTTYKPD

-1187 GSLVVDGKT
+1187 GSSIVDGKT
-1196 YVDGDTVHADVFMP
+1196 YTDGDTVHADVFMP

-1245 VNGKDVSSDWDIQ
+1245 VNGKNVSSDWDIQ

-1386 VMENNQDATSQ
+1386 VMENDQDATSQ

-1612 TVENKTPNAPEPVK
+1612 TVENKTPNAPKPVK
-1626 EDLNDKG
+1626 EDLNEKG

-1659 GVQASDDSI
+1659 GIQASDDSI

-1680 DALDVDTSK
+1680 DALDVDISK
-1689 FVAVDSK
+1689 FIAVDSK

-1708 KSLSEAPADVQATV
+1708 KSLSEAPAAVQAAV

-1755 SIKMPMVVKEAFN
+1755 SIKMPMVVKDAFN

-1966 TPTPKPATPQ
+1966 TPTPKPETPQ
-1976 PAQPKVEA
+1976 PAQPKVET

-2010 TGNDGSQAA
+2010 TGNDSSKAA

>member
-42 MVTLSQSQVHA
+42 MVTLSQGQVHA

-62 TQTANATPPQ
+62 TQTANATPTQ

-86 VTVDHSAL
+86 VTVDHSTL
-94 DNAVNNAKQA
+94 DSAVNNAKQA

-181 TVIKDADQPQTPVK
+181 TVIKDADQPQTPIK
-195 ASDDQAV
+195 ASDDQTV

-224 VTQEKNNQEYDAAYK
+224 VTQVKNNAIYQSEEAAYE
-239 DWQSKN
+239 
-245 AANEAKYQSQMAD
+245 AAQAKYQQELTSWRQSHTGFNPNGVSAADVQQQLTLGREPNASYTVLSSYSKSIPTAD
-258 YERKLQEYNQTINGK
+258 YLFTNDVDSKEATEITLPNENESGTVAVITYTGLQNSYYTDNNGIKHKISKIVRSFSNTTTRQDKKEHTLWIYSDPTDGFWYNGISGVTVNDQYYDANGSPIIINQG
-273 PTIVSNGNTKLVG
+273 
-286 TTGTPG
+286 
-292 SIAYYSGM
+292 
-300 AVVTTDTGYTSLGQV
+300 TGYLAITSLNAWYGKNWGPDGVALTGDPLHVEKVAPLSGGQAV
-315 SWNANTS
+315 A
-322 LIGSSTKASLSEHQ
+322 LLGSSITNNGGSLYAKETNSITAGNPSAPNSWANLGHSYPSNWDVKGSNEYF
-336 GKVADGNLSDFYDI
+336 GAGLISLGGSSFSIRFTCDSSSADGNNTVWATMTTVIPATPGPTYTGPS
-350 TDVVKNNGTITL
+350 KPTL
-362 TNVAH
+362 
-367 DGYGINYD
+367 
-375 LKLGF
+375 
-380 SNTYSGG
+380 
-387 TLPGGNKAQVI
+387 
-398 IGPANDGSIEFDFY
+398 
-412 GGYELG
+412 
-418 SNGINISSIQ
+418 
-428 FVYHGTNVAVPVL
+428 
-441 MNSLFSDLD
+441 
-450 VSQSFDTNMGN
+450 
-461 VISWVAPDS
+461 
-470 NVSVSGN
+470 
-477 SYSAN
+477 
-482 DDSDQ
+482 
-487 TGFNSTPKGT
+487 
-497 GVMVGK
+497 
-503 GSNFYYRFH
+503 
-512 PSDYLRSNGAQ
+512 
-523 GDAELTNKLG
+523 
-533 DNGTQFNLFGNGASL
+533 
-548 AQSPTPPVRQFDPAP
+548 
-563 TRKTTSVYYH
+563 KTTTVHYNH
-573 NDVMRVTPPSP
+573 DVMRVTPPSP
-584 HLNPE
+584 NLNPE

-635 ASDYEGGLNKLSFDD
+635 ASDYEGGLSKLSFDD

-660 VNIDQSKVTHDG
+660 VNVDQSKVTHDG
-672 QDVTSDFT
+672 QDVTSNFT

-728 TVNTSTGEVPPVQ
+728 TVNTSTGEVPPVE

-749 SKHFQEGKKV
+749 SKHFQEGKKA

-769 TAHGWINVPLP
+769 TAHGYINVPLP

-787 PLTEFSITDNFSKS
+787 PLEEFSITDDFSKS

-827 EGPKLV
+827 EGTKLV
-833 ATAKNPGK
+833 ATAKTPGK
-841 LPAGNVALIANF
+841 LPSGNVTLVANF

-947 DKADYKSAYVT
+947 DKADYKSSYVT

-1079 HVQLVDDYSNFADKA
+1079 HVQLVDDYINFADKA

-1122 ATRKNASTAPA
+1122 ATRKDTSTAPA

-1138 AITWKLHKDIA
+1138 AITWKLHKDVA

-1386 VMENNQDATSQ
+1386 VMENDQDATSQ

-1402 DDNGHVIATRK
+1402 DNNGHVIATRK
-1413 DPSKT
+1413 DASKT

-1482 SSVNGQNVAKGTTLT
+1482 NSVNGQNVAKGTTLT

-1569 YNQDLTKAVDTPI
+1569 YNQDLTKSVDTPI
-1582 IDLFVAAQGDGSDI
+1582 IDLFVSAQGDGSDI

-1612 TVENKTPNAPEPVK
+1612 TVENKTPNAPKPVK
-1626 EDLNDKG
+1626 EDLNEKG
-1633 VNIDGKYMLPG
+1633 VNIDGKNMLPG

-1689 FVAVDSK
+1689 FIAVDSK

-1708 KSLSEAPADVQATV
+1708 KSLSEAPAAVQAAV

-1755 SIKMPMVVKEAFN
+1755 SIKMPMVVKDAFN

-1966 TPTPKPATPQ
+1966 TPTPKPETPQ
-1976 PAQPKVEA
+1976 PAQPKVET

-2019 AAGFVGLLLALGSFG
+2019 TAGFVGLLLALGSFG

>member
-224 VTQEKNNQEYDAAYK
+224 VTQKQNYNAWKEKYDK
-239 DWQSKN
+239 
-245 AANEAKYQSQMAD
+245 QMAGVD
-258 YERKLQEYNQTINGK
+258 
-273 PTIVSNGNTKLVG
+273 P
-286 TTGTPG
+286 
-292 SIAYYSGM
+292 
-300 AVVTTDTGYTSLGQV
+300 
-315 SWNANTS
+315 
-322 LIGSSTKASLSEHQ
+322 TKAV
-336 GKVADGNLSDFYDI
+336 K
-350 TDVVKNNGTITL
+350 TD
-362 TNVAH
+362 NV
-367 DGYGINYD
+367 YVPNQ
-375 LKLGF
+375 LVF
-380 SNTYSGG
+380 SNTNVDVTINQPNTKDTIVHGSLWDKSYNSAHQYLIKDPQDGLTITWHKAATDKRTGKLLDITWTISDIVKVPKGDPSNWASELVKLYSLHGWNAPSQEIIDAESESTITVYSNPLDEIG
-387 TLPGGNKAQVI
+387 WANIAGFKVNEKLTYSDDGSDYQGVYYRSAGSLNAQYTGDRWEFAAPINGVLGSFISNDSLIVPQEQQVSGKASSVTDKAFM
-398 IGPANDGSIEFDFY
+398 IGPNKEHGREVGGAYGDKTPDALTKEGITFLVKNGSTIAY
-412 GGYELG
+412 GISGKTG
-418 SNGINISSIQ
+418 SNQDAVGTINETYLITAYNEHLMGSTQLVAASVHMPTSS
-428 FVYHGTNVAVPVL
+428 VHYH
-441 MNSLFSDLD
+441 
-450 VSQSFDTNMGN
+450 
-461 VISWVAPDS
+461 
-470 NVSVSGN
+470 
-477 SYSAN
+477 Y
-482 DDSDQ
+482 
-487 TGFNSTPKGT
+487 
-497 GVMVGK
+497 
-503 GSNFYYRFH
+503 
-512 PSDYLRSNGAQ
+512 
-523 GDAELTNKLG
+523 
-533 DNGTQFNLFGNGASL
+533 
-548 AQSPTPPVRQFDPAP
+548 
-563 TRKTTSVYYH
+563 
-573 NDVMRVTPPSP
+573 DVMRVTPPSP

-1755 SIKMPMVVKEAFN
+1755 SIKMPMVVKDAFN

>member
-1 MIIRSKTKAEPITKP
+1 METDQHKI
-16 FLRYKLYKKGK
+16 
-27 MLVTSSVAGLSVVGM
+27 
-42 MVTLSQSQVHA
+42 
-53 DTTTPASTT
+53 D
-62 TQTANATPPQ
+62 
-72 QSTAN
+72 
-77 SGSNSVTNQ
+77 SGTFNW
-86 VTVDHSAL
+86 
-94 DNAVNNAKQA
+94 K
-104 GMTVTNKPTV
+104 
-114 NQTVPESQVPQAR
+114 
-127 QDIQA
+127 
-132 NEASQAALI
+132 
-141 NQDVAQY
+141 
-148 KHDQANYTNY
+148 
-158 NGYKGDTSKLDAEVQ
+158 
-173 KAKGTTGL
+173 
-181 TVIKDADQPQTPVK
+181 
-195 ASDDQAV
+195 
-202 NNMKDKIQK
+202 
-211 DTDGQ
+211 
-216 IPSIENAI
+216 
-224 VTQEKNNQEYDAAYK
+224 AYK
-239 DWQSKN
+239 DNEIYTGKN
-245 AANEAKYQSQMAD
+245 FATVDWKS
-258 YERKLQEYNQTINGK
+258 
-273 PTIVSNGNTKLVG
+273 
-286 TTGTPG
+286 
-292 SIAYYSGM
+292 
-300 AVVTTDTGYTSLGQV
+300 
-315 SWNANTS
+315 
-322 LIGSSTKASLSEHQ
+322 
-336 GKVADGNLSDFYDI
+336 DI
-350 TDVVKNNGTITL
+350 TWHYDKISNTVIVTNVDITL
-362 TNVAH
+362 TNIPATAKANGFW
-367 DGYGINYD
+367 DALIFFNPNKELPEGEGSYDYRQTPDLPGINGDSLYNQIGANNPSNGILAYYAHNND
-375 LKLGF
+375 TGAYTIKLSLNNTVPYSAEKVN
-380 SNTYSGG
+380 SNTYRLVRTALRKNNHNAS
-387 TLPGGNKAQVI
+387 
-398 IGPANDGSIEFDFY
+398 
-412 GGYELG
+412 
-418 SNGINISSIQ
+418 
-428 FVYHGTNVAVPVL
+428 
-441 MNSLFSDLD
+441 
-450 VSQSFDTNMGN
+450 
-461 VISWVAPDS
+461 
-470 NVSVSGN
+470 
-477 SYSAN
+477 
-482 DDSDQ
+482 
-487 TGFNSTPKGT
+487 
-497 GVMVGK
+497 VGK
-503 GSNFYYRFH
+503 GAIN
-512 PSDYLRSNGAQ
+512 DVVWKNGSI
-523 GDAELTNKLG
+523 DILVSLPEKPDVPTKPTLKTTEVSYHHDVMTVNPP
-533 DNGTQFNLFGNGASL
+533 TL
-548 AQSPTPPVRQFDPAP
+548 AQS
-563 TRKTTSVYYH
+563 
-573 NDVMRVTPPSP
+573 RVTP
-584 HLNPE
+584 
-589 HEAQYHNLFSQ
+589 QYHDLFSQ

-660 VNIDQSKVTHDG
+660 VNVDQSKVTHDG
-672 QDVTSDFT
+672 QDITSDFT

-827 EGPKLV
+827 EGTKLV

-841 LPAGNVALIANF
+841 LPAGNIALIANF

-914 DVNGLVSLTTPIAS
+914 NVNGLVSLTTPIAS

-936 VQVTDDFSNFA
+936 VQVADDFSNFA

-975 IVATAKNPGSVPAGM
+975 VVATAKNPGSVPAGM

-1055 NGDNINAL
+1055 NGDNISAL

-1122 ATRKNASTAPA
+1122 ATRKDASTAPA

-1138 AITWKLHKDIA
+1138 AITWKLHKDVA

-1386 VMENNQDATSQ
+1386 VMENDQDATSQ

-1402 DDNGHVIATRK
+1402 DNNGHVIATRK
-1413 DPSKT
+1413 DASKT

-1482 SSVNGQNVAKGTTLT
+1482 NSVNGQNVAKGTTLT

-1569 YNQDLTKAVDTPI
+1569 YNQDLTKSVDTPI
-1582 IDLFVAAQGDGSDI
+1582 IDLFVSAQGDGSDI

-1612 TVENKTPNAPEPVK
+1612 TVENKTPNAPKPVK
-1626 EDLNDKG
+1626 EDLNEKG
-1633 VNIDGKYMLPG
+1633 VNIDGKNMLPG

-1689 FVAVDSK
+1689 FIAVDSK

-1708 KSLSEAPADVQATV
+1708 KSLSEAPAAVQAAV

-1755 SIKMPMVVKEAFN
+1755 SIKMPMVVKDAFN

-1966 TPTPKPATPQ
+1966 TPSLKPETPQ
-1976 PAQPKVEA
+1976 PAQPKVET

-2010 TGNDGSQAA
+2010 TGNDSSQAA

>member
-62 TQTANATPPQ
+62 TQTANATPTQ

-86 VTVDHSAL
+86 VTVDHSTL
-94 DNAVNNAKQA
+94 DSAVNNAKQA

-181 TVIKDADQPQTPVK
+181 TVIKDADQPQTPIK
-195 ASDDQAV
+195 ASDDQTV

-224 VTQEKNNQEYDAAYK
+224 VTQESNNRDYDKQLDVYNKRIAEL
-239 DWQSKN
+239 N
-245 AANEAKYQSQMAD
+245 SQPVI
-258 YERKLQEYNQTINGK
+258 T
-273 PTIVSNGNTKLVG
+273 SNGSLKLVG
-286 TTGTPG
+286 VPGATGST
-292 SIAYYSGM
+292 AYYQALNVIGLNPGDIVMEKIGWHSN
-300 AVVTTDTGYTSLGQV
+300 SQ
-315 SWNANTS
+315 
-322 LIGSSTKASLSEHQ
+322 LIGANGKASIYPGQMSLE
-336 GKVADGNLSDFYDI
+336 AGNSLSDYYDI
-350 TDVVKNNGTITL
+350 TGVAESNGTITL
-362 TNVAH
+362 TNAAS
-367 DGYGINYD
+367 DQYGNSYD
-375 LKLGF
+375 LHITFANSGTPSTGN
-380 SNTYSGG
+380 SNDPTN
-387 TLPGGNKAQVI
+387 LV
-398 IGPANDGSIEFDFY
+398 IGPDGNDGSIQFDAY
-412 GGYELG
+412 GGFHL
-418 SNGINISSIQ
+418 SDVN
-428 FVYHGTNVAVPVL
+428 
-441 MNSLFSDLD
+441 FSD
-450 VSQSFDTNMGN
+450 VYFTRHGQNTAVNVT
-461 VISWVAPDS
+461 VISTFGDLDSGQFIRTTLGNALSWEPDGS
-470 NVSVSGN
+470 EVTNAGGGYYAGPTESTDG
-477 SYSAN
+477 YS
-482 DDSDQ
+482 
-487 TGFNSTPKGT
+487 STPKGT
-497 GVMVGK
+497 FLVVGQ
-503 GSNFYYRFH
+503 GSHFSYSFGWQ
-512 PSDYLRSNGAQ
+512 PSDNENSMYHYVHTTADPFSAYTGGEGHQ
-523 GDAELTNKLG
+523 ETGY
-533 DNGTQFNLFGNGASL
+533 QFNLFGPSATT
-548 AQSPTPPVRQFDPAP
+548 QVVIPPI
-563 TRKTTSVYYH
+563 RKTTSTSYY

-584 HLNPE
+584 NLNPE

-660 VNIDQSKVTHDG
+660 VNVDQSKVTHDG

-693 KDPSKFTAGIYT
+693 KDPSKFTAGTYT

-717 TDTILKNQGSI
+717 TNTILKNQGSI
-728 TVNTSTGEVPPVQ
+728 TVNTSTGEVPPVE

-749 SKHFQEGKKV
+749 SKHFQEGKKA

-769 TAHGWINVPLP
+769 TAHGYINVPLP

-787 PLTEFSITDNFSKS
+787 PLEEFSITDDFSKS

-827 EGPKLV
+827 EGTKLV
-833 ATAKNPGK
+833 ATAKTPGK
-841 LPAGNVALIANF
+841 LPSGNVTLVANF

-947 DKADYKSAYVT
+947 DKADYKSSYVT

-1108 QDLYTVTNE
+1108 QDLYTITNE

-1122 ATRKNASTAPA
+1122 ATRKDASTAPA
-1133 GIVQM
+1133 GVVQM
-1138 AITWKLHKDIA
+1138 AITWKLHKDVA

-1165 SVDTKTVTVTTYKPD
+1165 GVDTKTVTVTTYKPD

-1187 GSLVVDGKT
+1187 GSSIVDGKT
-1196 YVDGDTVHADVFMP
+1196 YTDGDTVHADVFMP

-1223 VSLTEDFNKFAQY
+1223 ASLTEDFNKFAQY

-1258 RVGNTVVATAKNPGK
+1258 RVGNTVVATAKTPGK

-1386 VMENNQDATSQ
+1386 VMENDQDATSQ

-1402 DDNGHVIATRK
+1402 DNNGHVIATRK
-1413 DPSKT
+1413 DASKT

-1482 SSVNGQNVAKGTTLT
+1482 NSVNGQNVAKGTTLT

-1569 YNQDLTKAVDTPI
+1569 YNQDLTKSVDTPI
-1582 IDLFVAAQGDGSDI
+1582 IDLFVSAQGDGSDI

-1612 TVENKTPNAPEPVK
+1612 TVENKTPNAPKPVK
-1626 EDLNDKG
+1626 EDLNEKG
-1633 VNIDGKYMLPG
+1633 VNIDGKNMLPG

-1689 FVAVDSK
+1689 FIAVDSK

-1708 KSLSEAPADVQATV
+1708 KSLSEAPAAVQAAV

-1755 SIKMPMVVKEAFN
+1755 SIKMPMVVKDAFN

-1966 TPTPKPATPQ
+1966 TPSLKPETPQ
-1976 PAQPKVEA
+1976 PAQPKVET

-2010 TGNDGSQAA
+2010 TGNDSSQAA

>member
-42 MVTLSQSQVHA
+42 MVTLSQGQVHA
-53 DTTTPASTT
+53 DTTTPVSTT
-62 TQTANATPPQ
+62 TQTANATPTQ

-86 VTVDHSAL
+86 VTVDHSTL
-94 DNAVNNAKQA
+94 DSAVNNAKQA
-104 GMTVTNKPTV
+104 GMKVDNQPTV
-114 NQTVPESQVPQAR
+114 SQTVQESDVPKAR

-132 NEASQAALI
+132 NESSQASEI
-141 NQDVAQY
+141 NQKVANY
-148 KHDQANYTNY
+148 KHDKQNYADY
-158 NGYKGDTSKLDAEVQ
+158 NGYKGDTSKLDATVQ
-173 KAKGTTGL
+173 KAQNTKGL
-181 TVIKDADQPQTPVK
+181 TVVKDADQVQAPVK
-195 ASDDQAV
+195 ASDDQAI
-202 NNMKDKIQK
+202 NNMKDKVQK

-224 VTQEKNNQEYDAAYK
+224 VTQKQNNKVWAEYRKKLAT
-239 DWQSKN
+239 WRETHS
-245 AANEAKYQSQMAD
+245 AD
-258 YERKLQEYNQTINGK
+258 LSNPNG
-273 PTIVSNGNTKLVG
+273 V
-286 TTGTPG
+286 
-292 SIAYYSGM
+292 
-300 AVVTTDTGYTSLGQV
+300 
-315 SWNANTS
+315 
-322 LIGSSTKASLSEHQ
+322 SSTELIQQLELSSEPQASTT
-336 GKVADGNLSDFYDI
+336 F
-350 TDVVKNNGTITL
+350 
-362 TNVAH
+362 
-367 DGYGINYD
+367 
-375 LKLGF
+375 
-380 SNTYSGG
+380 
-387 TLPGGNKAQVI
+387 
-398 IGPANDGSIEFDFY
+398 
-412 GGYELG
+412 
-418 SNGINISSIQ
+418 
-428 FVYHGTNVAVPVL
+428 
-441 MNSLFSDLD
+441 
-450 VSQSFDTNMGN
+450 
-461 VISWVAPDS
+461 S
-470 NVSVSGN
+470 NVSNDFNGPKSTVNGHWDVLPDPSVQHTHSNYHYFETNGQKDISGDILTVTYTNLKHSYYIDKSGTKHNIAKIVRTFSNMSKRTPINTNNNMLLVVYDDPTEGFWYNSSDGVTVTDQYYDESGN
-477 SYSAN
+477 PISFNGNAYLAITSLNASYAN
-482 DDSDQ
+482 GHDWALTSNDPWHVERAELLSNGSPINLLGSTVSSHGNLLFSNDTNFFVKGVQ
-487 TGFNSTPKGT
+487 GLPLQDTLWKNSTVSWDQKGPNQYFGAGLFSLSGSKVSIRYSINHGRNGDSGTTVWATSSTIIPVTPGPAHPK
-497 GVMVGK
+497 V
-503 GSNFYYRFH
+503 
-512 PSDYLRSNGAQ
+512 P
-523 GDAELTNKLG
+523 
-533 DNGTQFNLFGNGASL
+533 
-548 AQSPTPPVRQFDPAP
+548 
-563 TRKTTSVYYH
+563 KTTSANFHY
-573 NDVMRVTPPSP
+573 DVMTVKQPTLPESTV
-584 HLNPE
+584 NP
-589 HEAQYHNLFSQ
+589 QYHNLFSQ

-635 ASDYEGGLNKLSFDD
+635 ASDYEGGLSKLSFDD

-660 VNIDQSKVTHDG
+660 VNVDQSKVTHDG

-693 KDPSKFTAGIYT
+693 KDPSKLTAGIYT

-728 TVNTSTGEVPPVQ
+728 TVNTSTGEVPPVE

-787 PLTEFSITDNFSKS
+787 PLGEFSITDDFSKS

-821 NWDVKV
+821 DFDVKV
-827 EGPKLV
+827 EGTKLV

-841 LPAGNVALIANF
+841 LPAGNVTLIANF

-936 VQVTDDFSNFA
+936 VQVADDFSNFA

-1055 NGDNINAL
+1055 NGDNISAL

-1108 QDLYTVTNE
+1108 QDLYTITNK

-1122 ATRKNASTAPA
+1122 ATRKDASTAPA
-1133 GIVQM
+1133 GVVQM
-1138 AITWKLHKDIA
+1138 AITWQLHKDVA

-1187 GSLVVDGKT
+1187 GSSIVDDKT
-1196 YVDGDTVHADVFMP
+1196 YTDGDTVHADVFMP

-1236 ADYLDSQVF
+1236 ADYLNSQVF

-1386 VMENNQDATSQ
+1386 VMENDQDATSQ

-1482 SSVNGQNVAKGTTLT
+1482 NSVNGQNVAKGTTLT

-1582 IDLFVAAQGDGSDI
+1582 IDLFVSAQGDGSDI

-1612 TVENKTPNAPEPVK
+1612 TVENKTPNAPKPVK
-1626 EDLNDKG
+1626 EDLNEKG

-1689 FVAVDSK
+1689 FIAVDSK

-1708 KSLSEAPADVQATV
+1708 KSLSEAPTAVQAAV

-1755 SIKMPMVVKEAFN
+1755 SIKMPMVVKDAFN

-1966 TPTPKPATPQ
+1966 TPTPKPETPQ
-1976 PAQPKVEA
+1976 PAQPKVET

-2010 TGNDGSQAA
+2010 TGNDSSQAA

>member
-42 MVTLSQSQVHA
+42 MVTLSQGQVHA

-62 TQTANATPPQ
+62 TQTANATPTQ

-86 VTVDHSAL
+86 VTVDHSTL
-94 DNAVNNAKQA
+94 DSAVNNAKQA

-181 TVIKDADQPQTPVK
+181 TVIKDADQPQTPIK
-195 ASDDQAV
+195 ASDDQTV

-258 YERKLQEYNQTINGK
+258 YRRKLEEYNQTVNGK
-273 PTIVSNGNTKLVG
+273 PTIVANGNTKLVG
-286 TTGTPG
+286 TPGTPG
-292 SIAYYSGM
+292 SIGYYSGM
-300 AVVTTDTGYTSLGQV
+300 AVVSTDSGYTSLGQV

-322 LIGSSTKASLSEHQ
+322 LIGSSTKASLGSDQ
-336 GKVADGNLSDFYDI
+336 GKVEDGSSSDFYDI

-362 TNVAH
+362 TNVVH
-367 DGYGINYD
+367 DAYGINYD

-380 SNTYSGG
+380 TNTAEAIDQRGKKS
-387 TLPGGNKAQVI
+387 QVI
-398 IGPANDGSIEFDFY
+398 IGPASDGSIEFDFY
-412 GGYELG
+412 GGYEDANAGL
-418 SNGINISSIQ
+418 NISSIQ
-428 FVYHGTNVAVPVL
+428 FVYHGTDVAAPVL
-441 MNSLFSDLD
+441 INSLFSDLD
-450 VSQSFDTNMGN
+450 CQQSFNTNLGN
-461 VISWVAPDS
+461 LISWTPS
-470 NVSVSGN
+470 NYGVTITGDD
-477 SYSAN
+477 YSTSLQ
-482 DDSDQ
+482 DGT
-487 TGFNSTPKGT
+487 TGFESSPEGT

-503 GSNFYYRFH
+503 GSNFYYHFYSGTH
-512 PSDYLRSNGAQ
+512 NGRPAAT
-523 GDAELTNKLG
+523 GDL

-563 TRKTTSVYYH
+563 TRKTTSVHYH

-584 HLNPE
+584 NLNPE

-660 VNIDQSKVTHDG
+660 VNVDQSKVTHDG

-693 KDPSKFTAGIYT
+693 KDPSKFTAGTYT

-717 TDTILKNQGSI
+717 TNTILKNQGSI
-728 TVNTSTGEVPPVQ
+728 TVNTSTGEVPPVE

-769 TAHGWINVPLP
+769 TAHGYINVPLP

-787 PLTEFSITDNFSKS
+787 PLTEFSITDDFSKS

-827 EGPKLV
+827 EGTKLV

-841 LPAGNVALIANF
+841 LPAGNVTLVANF
-853 VISKDTPSDTTIYN
+853 AISKDTPSGTTIYN
-867 EGSATMN
+867 DGAATMN

-975 IVATAKNPGSVPAGM
+975 IVATAKNPSSVPAGM

-1055 NGDNINAL
+1055 NGDNISAL

-1108 QDLYTVTNE
+1108 QDLYTITNE

-1122 ATRKNASTAPA
+1122 ATRKDASTAPA
-1133 GIVQM
+1133 GVVQM
-1138 AITWKLHKDIA
+1138 AITWQLHKDVA

-1187 GSLVVDGKT
+1187 GSSIVDGKT
-1196 YVDGDTVHADVFMP
+1196 YTDGDTVHADVFMP

-1386 VMENNQDATSQ
+1386 VMENDQDATSQ

-1482 SSVNGQNVAKGTTLT
+1482 NSVNGQNVAKGTTLT

-1569 YNQDLTKAVDTPI
+1569 YNKDLTKAVDTPI
-1582 IDLFVAAQGDGSDI
+1582 IDLFVSAQGDGSDI

-1612 TVENKTPNAPEPVK
+1612 TVENKTPNAPKPVK

-1689 FVAVDSK
+1689 FIAVDSK

-1708 KSLSEAPADVQATV
+1708 KSLSEAPAAVQAAV

-1755 SIKMPMVVKEAFN
+1755 SIKMPMVVKDAFN

-1807 NQKSLNNSNIKLNQN
+1807 NCILQN
-1822 FDYKLTGAMLPAN
+1822 RS
-1835 EGNPITQYGFQDD
+1835 TQ
-1848 YDQVHD
+1848 
-1854 QYNGQYSVLLD
+1854 LC
-1865 TDVTLTDGTV
+1865 
-1875 LKKGTDVTKYT
+1875 
-1886 TQVIDTENGAVDVEF
+1886 
-1901 DKDFLAKVDIDKSA
+1901 
-1915 FGASVYLNMKRV
+1915 
-1927 KAGDVTNKY
+1927 
-1936 TNIINGKK
+1936 NIIIHSCVMKK
-1944 YVSNTVKTHTDE
+1944 AIV
-1956 PKKPETPKTP
+1956 
-1966 TPTPKPATPQ
+1966 
-1976 PAQPKVEA
+1976 
-1984 PAQPVIAAVTP
+1984 
-1995 APVQPKAEP
+1995 
-2004 QQELPQ
+2004 
-2010 TGNDGSQAA
+2010 
-2019 AAGFVGLLLALGSFG
+2019 
-2034 LKRKKDFA
+2034 